1 MVQFLLPCL
10 VLVLPIAIG
19 NDSLLTIQP
28 AAQDPVIDSDPSPS
42 DIIPPAE
49 SSEPTSAIQDTQ
61 TAEADPAS
69 TSETPVES
77 KPSADSHVNPSG
89 CWSGS
94 WLSCKSGH
102 HGVLRATLTPC
113 GDHAYRAEFRGRFF
127 KIMPFRYTVTLQVV
141 GVDQDGVHLAGS
153 QSLGRLFGTFH
164 YRATITDCRFEATYR
179 SCKDWGKFS
188 LGR

>member
-1 MVQFLLPCL
+1 MIQFLLPCML
-10 VLVLPIAIG
+10 VTLPIACG
-19 NDSLLTIQP
+19 NDSLLTVRS
-28 AAQDPVIDSDPSPS
+28 ATQDSVIVSDPSPS
-42 DIIPPAE
+42 DIVPTAE
-49 SSEPTSAIQDTQ
+49 SNESADAIENAQ
-61 TAEADPAS
+61 TAEAETNSGGESPQAA
-69 TSETPVES
+69 TSV
-77 KPSADSHVNPSG
+77 ADTHVNPSG

-102 HGVLRATLTPC
+102 HGVLRASLTAC
-113 GDHAYRAEFRGRFF
+113 GEHAYRAEFRGRFF

-141 GVDQDGVHLAGS
+141 SIDHEGVHLAGS

-164 YRATITDCRFEATYR
+164 YQATITDCRFEATYR